1 MFQRMLTGALFAG
14 AAAGLIAALLHFA
27 FVQQVIL
34 LGEQYESGELV
45 HFQNAM
51 PAPDGHAHDH
61 GDDHAHD
68 EGHADGAA
76 QAHGAAGSDLQRNA
90 LTVAFTVLIYVSYA
104 VMLFAGFGLAES
116 TGRRIDAQTG
126 LLWGLTGFAAFQLA
140 PAMGLPPE
148 LPGTVAA
155 DLAERQVW
163 WWMTVGLTAGGISL
177 LAYGRK
183 VWMFVLAGAALA
195 ARSGGASRG
204 GAARCPQAASSAARA
219 RDFRVFGRRGAII
232 ITPLAHVRRQAGTQA
247 PHTRGRGAL
256 YAFPRPPH
264 LYFCVGP
271 RQPATCAFNSSRRRC
286 RTGSV

>member
-27 FVQQVIL
+27 FIQQVLL
-34 LGEQYESGELV
+34 LGEQYESGALV
-45 HFQNAM
+45 HFDNATA
-51 PAPDGHAHDH
+51 PADGHSHAH

-68 EGHADGAA
+68 DAGADHGEADGHS
-76 QAHGAAGSDLQRNA
+76 HGAAGSDFQRNA

-116 TGRRIDAQTG
+116 MGRRIDAQTG

-155 DLAERQVW
+155 DLGARQVW
-163 WWMTVGLTAGGISL
+163 WWMTVVATGGGVAL

-183 VWMFVLAGAALA
+183 VWMFVLGGAALA
-195 ARSGGASRG
+195 LPHVIGAPQVEGYWGVAPPEVGAMFAARVLGVGLAVWVILGWIGGHLWSRG
-204 GAARCPQAASSAARA
+204 
-219 RDFRVFGRRGAII
+219 
-232 ITPLAHVRRQAGTQA
+232 
-247 PHTRGRGAL
+247 
-256 YAFPRPPH
+256 RP
-264 LYFCVGP
+264 
-271 RQPATCAFNSSRRRC
+271 A
-286 RTGSV
+286 

>member
-76 QAHGAAGSDLQRNA
+76 HPHGAAGSDLQRNA

-126 LLWGLTGFAAFQLA
+126 LLWGLAGFAAFQLA

-195 ARSGGASRG
+195 LPHAIGAPQIEGYWGVAPPEVGALFAARVLGVGLVVWAVLGWIGGHLWSRG
-204 GAARCPQAASSAARA
+204 
-219 RDFRVFGRRGAII
+219 
-232 ITPLAHVRRQAGTQA
+232 
-247 PHTRGRGAL
+247 
-256 YAFPRPPH
+256 RP
-264 LYFCVGP
+264 
-271 RQPATCAFNSSRRRC
+271 A
-286 RTGSV
+286 